1 MCTYGKLANIVYL
14 ADELYVVLWQMT
26 QYNITPRASLEF
38 VGWLKTVLGVW
49 LRIRQLLLKSC
60 RSYIFVPFQPNAG
73 LSYRLA
79 THSASS
85 HALVQLY

>member
-1 MCTYGKLANIVYL
+1 MCTFGKLANIVYL
-14 ADELYVVLWQMT
+14 ADELFVVLWQMT

-60 RSYIFVPFQPNAG
+60 RS
-73 LSYRLA
+73 
-79 THSASS
+79 
-85 HALVQLY
+85 